1 LNARVEVTAAV
12 WAISTLPLSGE
23 LQPAHYCHNG
33 VPATL
38 CHVIRP
44 SACPARLCVAQWSPS
59 CRGVLAS
66 HTRGLDAYL
75 NRQAQRI
82 DQRHHNLL
90 AFLTQHLQSAPAP
103 APAAVPAVI
112 DTTDASRSERL
123 LLLLLDQL
131 GVDPEAVQAA
141 WRGEDGWGE

>member
-1 LNARVEVTAAV
+1 MHARVEVTAAV

-82 DQRHHNLL
+82 DQRHPDLL
-90 AFLTQHLQSAPAP
+90 APERYRDFLAERRRLITERLNTFLTP
-103 APAAVPAVI
+103 
-112 DTTDASRSERL
+112 
-123 LLLLLDQL
+123 
-131 GVDPEAVQAA
+131 
-141 WRGEDGWGE
+141 